1 MATGEIK
8 RFEVASLKPKSA
20 SNTNAEADF
29 SLAKMEEILLSL
41 GVKPAH
47 VKVAIDRHRA
57 TKETMSQIMRDFS
70 FLSGEGVAQALSL
83 QSGLPYFPAEEIDS
97 INKEVLLSG
106 VEQETYQP
114 YVPVGVRV
122 GPDGQQIWKI
132 AVSDPRV
139 VAEAQS
145 AYLRYKSEIVVASE
159 HTIQTVYRKFFAKT
173 EARFDKLVEDFER
186 KNAKSTAVAGIDDLD
201 SDSISMLSNIY
212 FALIRH
218 ACYSGASDMYLAQS
232 EHVGIIKL
240 KLNGVGTLF
249 RTISKGLYTRL
260 LTKMAQDNVKV
271 DELETRPKEGNIKI
285 SDQEKEM
292 YPDIATRFN
301 MRLEM
306 TKSRGVLGAV
316 IRILDRNAAATDLER
331 LGFDPDTYRA
341 MVEIC
346 ESPTGLLI
354 ITGPTGSGKTT
365 TMYACLKKID
375 PIERSVQSIENPIE
389 YVHGLWQ
396 QYEVRKDSS
405 NEADDYNEWLK
416 ALLRNAPDVILIG
429 EVRDA
434 AVAAI
439 CLSAANTGHL
449 VMASLHTNDAPK
461 AIYRLKDLNIDMR
474 GLSSV
479 LLGVLAQRLV
489 RLLCNDCKVI
499 DESADTQEELNIFNK
514 HHEHYTVYKQGAGC
528 PNCDYKGYRGRN
540 MVYELFRMTAQIRRM
555 LENDA
560 HPSEI
565 ERLGVP
571 LDKTMWACGLKL
583 IQKGKTSLAE
593 LKRTTTRPIMDDLAL
608 DALRAN
614 NDKLELDSKG
624 AKRHPVPAST
634 SASVL
639 AALGVNDALMSP
651 IPLKPSVAP
660 VDPELAAKSAFDAIM
675 TFDRQNAAPD
685 TTAADVAE
693 ELATIMADAD
703 VPPKEASRPVAS
715 PVEAPRVEAPA
726 VRTPPPV
733 VAAPSV
739 AAPVMEKVL
748 DAIPVDI
755 VDTELVLDALDDP
768 MAAEPEPVAE
778 TADRD
783 SEVTVAADGAKPKES
798 KTGRRDNRRWRNG
811 ARTNNQKKG

>member
-1 MATGEIK
+1 MSDIK
-8 RFEVASLKPKSA
+8 RFEVASLKPK
-20 SNTNAEADF
+20 TAEGDGSDANF
-29 SLAKMEEILLSL
+29 SMSRMSEILLSL

-47 VKVAIDRHRA
+47 VKVAIDRHRV
-57 TKETMSQIMRDFS
+57 TKETMAQIMRDFS

-83 QSGLPYFPAEEIDS
+83 QSGIPYFPAEEIDR
-97 INKEVLLSG
+97 IDKELLVG
-106 VEQETYQP
+106 TLRQDDYQP
-114 YVPVGVRV
+114 YVPVGVRTDSS
-122 GPDGQQIWKI
+122 GKKIYKI
-132 AVSDPRV
+132 AVSDPRSV
-139 VAEAQS
+139 GTAQS
-145 AYLRYKSEIVVASE
+145 AYLRYNTEVVIASE
-159 HTIQTVYRKFFAKT
+159 HTVQTVYRKFFAKT
-173 EARFDKLVEDFER
+173 EAKFDELVTKFEEKMAR
-186 KNAKSTAVAGIDDLD
+186 TAGASAAAGIDDTD
-201 SDSISMLSNIY
+201 SESMSMLSDIY

-218 ACYSGASDMYLAQS
+218 ACYSGASDLYLARS

-249 RTISKGLYTRL
+249 RTISKTLYTRL

-271 DELETRPKEGNIKI
+271 DELDSRPKEGTIKMN
-285 SDQEKEM
+285 DQEKEM

-316 IRILDRNAAATDLER
+316 IRLLDNNAAATDLER
-331 LGFDPDTYRA
+331 LGFDPDTYKA

-375 PIERSVQSIENPIE
+375 PIERSIQSIENPIE

-434 AVAAI
+434 AVASI

-489 RLLCNDCKVI
+489 RLLCNDCKVE
-499 DESADTQEELNIFNK
+499 DDSAETQAELNIFNK
-514 HHEHYTVYKQGAGC
+514 HPEHYKVYKQGPGC
-528 PNCDYKGYRGRN
+528 PNCDHTGYRGRN

-571 LDKTMWACGLKL
+571 LDRTMWACGLKL
-583 IQKGKTSLAE
+583 IQKGKTSMAE
-593 LKRTTTRPIMDDLAL
+593 LKRTTTRPIMDDFAL
-608 DALRAN
+608 NALQDSNA
-614 NDKLELDSKG
+614 KLELTASTVH
-624 AKRHPVPAST
+624 RHPMPSST
-634 SASVL
+634 SGSVL
-639 AALGVNDALMSP
+639 TALGEIDPLMSP
-651 IPLKPSVAP
+651 IPLKPQVHH
-660 VDPELAAKSAFDAIM
+660 VDPNLQAKAAFDAVMKFEREQAASLRNELSERAIVEVAP
-675 TFDRQNAAPD
+675 NAPIALAPSLD
-685 TTAADVAE
+685 DIAKRIPESITDDELILDVLNEVPASQPP
-693 ELATIMADAD
+693 AVTADATAND
-703 VPPKEASRPVAS
+703 IAEVV
-715 PVEAPRVEAPA
+715 VED
-726 VRTPPPV
+726 
-733 VAAPSV
+733 S
-739 AAPVMEKVL
+739 
-748 DAIPVDI
+748 
-755 VDTELVLDALDDP
+755 
-768 MAAEPEPVAE
+768 AAE
-778 TADRD
+778 T
-783 SEVTVAADGAKPKES
+783 TVKAPNANVGNKVE
-798 KTGRRDNRRWRNG
+798 KTEKSGKRDNRRWRNG
-811 ARTNNQKKG
+811 ARSGSNNRQKG